1 MCIAAPVQAP
11 IMNFL
16 CYAVF
21 SIPPLTSIFCPLCLS
36 FVSLH
41 VIQGLCSKRL
51 LYCWAELRTH
61 PLISCRTLNNCQSI
75 LLGCS
80 RCAERYFNNWFSG
93 LTLGFE
99 HSCIAPTAQ
108 SVAFNLK
115 EKKKRQEMKQL
126 WCFSWFLGGGPYW
139 ASEWVWR
146 GDPSRKKSLSHFL
159 CWHGVKREVNDAGSR
174 NLCHQPWVQCHFQQD
189 KRTLMRGFLQE
200 ACGDFSVPR
209 RETSF
214 FQSDNKAIS

>member
-11 IMNFL
+11 ITNFL

-21 SIPPLTSIFCPLCLS
+21 SIPPLTSIFCSLCLS
-36 FVSLH
+36 FVSLY

-61 PLISCRTLNNCQSI
+61 LLISCQTLNNCQSI

-80 RCAERYFNNWFSG
+80 RCAERYSNNWFSG
-93 LTLGFE
+93 LTSGFG

-115 EKKKRQEMKQL
+115 EKKKARNETALVLLLIPGRWSMLSIWMSLEGEPFKKRESES
-126 WCFSWFLGGGPYW
+126 FSVLAWSEKG
-139 ASEWVWR
+139 SEW
-146 GDPSRKKSLSHFL
+146 
-159 CWHGVKREVNDAGSR
+159 CWK
-174 NLCHQPWVQCHFQQD
+174 
-189 KRTLMRGFLQE
+189 
-200 ACGDFSVPR
+200 
-209 RETSF
+209 
-214 FQSDNKAIS
+214 